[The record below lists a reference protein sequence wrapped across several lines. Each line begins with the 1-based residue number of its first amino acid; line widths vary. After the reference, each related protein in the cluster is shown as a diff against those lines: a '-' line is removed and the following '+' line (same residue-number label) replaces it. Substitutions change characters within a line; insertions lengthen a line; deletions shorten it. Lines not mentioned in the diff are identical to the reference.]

1 MNEDSIASMIDV
13 DPKTIFRTISPVI
26 AELGAFSTALILY
39 DTVYRLAQQEGAF
52 QLAEKLSGYFPLFA
66 EVVEGDLSPTEAEL
80 IIERRLEP
88 VIEELRAFSSVVV
101 VGIESVILDSLSR
114 KLPGVQIYIIS
125 HFSTIDEERVLA
137 NFPSNVQ
144 LIGVREIMGLGGTRS
159 VLLSYVFC
167 QTQDDSFVYPVTFR
181 AIGPDV
187 RSSYSQIVGLN
198 ILTDYNRYLGDM
210 APLYSTSQFFTNQF
224 RIV

>member
-26 AELGAFSTALILY
+26 AELGAFSAALILY

-52 QLAEKLSGYFPLFA
+52 QLAEKLAGYFPLFA

-88 VIEELRAFSSVVV
+88 VVEELRAFSSVVV

-187 RSSYSQIVGLN
+187 RSSYNQIVGLN